1 MAFLSI
7 LNFFTFIDEYWI
19 SYEIFY
25 IFVNFLGTAGAF
37 HTPFGLI
44 WIGCNFLRICGTT
57 LGPTFPFATAAKR
70 IFLDNHQTEYGE
82 LIMTTIS
89 SVIYI
94 VAFTGIIILRTDP
107 PVYVENMDL
116 PHANDD
122 LPPVYEDQP
131 PAYEDQPP
139 AYEYLPP
146 MYEDQ
151 PPAYE
156 YLPPM
161 YEDQPP
167 SEQDLP
173 LVQNDLLPTNLDNQA
188 RPCDTTIDLPMSGST
203 STEVF
208 SQGDGDV
215 VIKIGD
221 AIWLH

>member
-1 MAFLSI
+1 MANSEIKIALDFTCTFTIFCNCGFMAFLSI
-7 LNFFTFIDEYWI
+7 LNFFTFIDECWI

-57 LGPTFPFATAAKR
+57 LGPTFPFATVAKR

-131 PAYEDQPP
+131 PAYE
-139 AYEYLPP
+139 YLPP
-146 MYEDQ
+146 V
-151 PPAYE
+151 
-156 YLPPM
+156 

-173 LVQNDLLPTNLDNQA
+173 LVQNDLLPTHLDNQA

-203 STEVF
+203 ST
-208 SQGDGDV
+208 G
-215 VIKIGD
+215 
-221 AIWLH
+221 L